1 MGIIKAIIEKF
12 KLKELIAIVFIVA
25 LIITIIPK
33 RLAVV
38 LNILQFRDTYQT
50 YISLCLIVTDAYL
63 ILYVLNMIKSY
74 FWSRFFGWSRIAIKY
89 MKRYM
94 SPDEMSLLVQ
104 TFYDRENNQF
114 RTTGY
119 IEYSDGRKAALESRH
134 VIYLA
139 SQMSQWYSFAYNLQP
154 VAREFLNRNLAQGNI
169 IVSSER
175 IQYKLK

>member
-12 KLKELIAIVFIVA
+12 KLKELVSIIFVVT
-25 LIITIIPK
+25 LVITIIP
-33 RLAVV
+33 RELAIKLGI
-38 LNILQFRDTYQT
+38 LNFRTSHQT
-50 YISLCLIVTDAYL
+50 YISLCLIVTGVYL
-63 ILYVLNMIKSY
+63 ILHVLSLIKSY
-74 FWSRFFGWSRIAIKY
+74 LFGRFFGWSRVAIKY

-94 SPDEMSLLVQ
+94 SPDEMSLIVQ

-119 IEYSDGRKAALESRH
+119 IDYSDGRKAALVSKH

-154 VAREFLNRNLAQGNI
+154 VAREFLNRNLAQGKI
-169 IVSSER
+169 IISADR